1 MHPGAIRRAV
11 FATDLIWICLSALVA
26 YFLRTG
32 FPLTSENLQTA
43 FHQSLFLMTV
53 SGISWVFVFH
63 RLKLDG
69 FYGGYDFVS
78 VLSQLFSGL
87 VALVI
92 LVGSAAY
99 LARDLISRLLIIYFA
114 GLFFLGA
121 LGGRIFAR
129 VLANQFSTRGKRRRV
144 LILGNGRIA
153 QEIADRIKQHPEMR
167 WELVGLLFP
176 SREDS
181 GEPSLEIDRNLQLHT
196 LQIESLLK
204 QEQVEEIILASDRLE
219 QGEILNLIA
228 NCRRRGIQISIVPHL
243 YKLYVT
249 RPSLIDLD
257 GLPLLAL
264 SESGPTLFQR
274 MSKRVFD
281 ALLSLIA
288 LIMTSPLLMA
298 GAFVLWVQ
306 HRRIFGSES
315 RCGRYGQVF
324 QMYRFNS
331 DRAHADISGFE
342 RLLQGLSV
350 TELPQ
355 LVNVLKGDMS
365 LVGPRPETED
375 RVKRYSDWQRQR
387 LVLKPGMT
395 GLAQVHGLR
404 DESSSEDK
412 AYYDLRYM
420 QNWSLLLDGSLILQ
434 TVWAVANRFFSIPGR
449 ALSLSTTRKNRNTSV
464 ELPLADR
471 T

>member
-1 MHPGAIRRAV
+1 MHPGVIRRVV

-32 FPLTSENLQTA
+32 LPWTPENVQFA

-53 SGISWVFVFH
+53 SAISWVLVFY

-69 FYGGYDFVS
+69 FYGGYEFVS

-87 VALVI
+87 VTLII
-92 LVGSAAY
+92 LVASAAY
-99 LARDLISRLLIIYFA
+99 LARDLISRLLIFYFA

-121 LGGRIFAR
+121 LSGRIFAR
-129 VLANQFSTRGKRRRV
+129 VLANQLSTKGKRRRV
-144 LILGNGRIA
+144 LILGKGRIA
-153 QEIADRIKQHPEMR
+153 QEIAHRIKQHPEMR

-176 SREDS
+176 SSQDF
-181 GEPSLEIDRNLQLHT
+181 GEPSLEVDRNFHLNT
-196 LQIESLLK
+196 LQIASLLK

-219 QGEILNLIA
+219 QAEILNLIT
-228 NCRRRGIQISIVPHL
+228 NCRRMGIQISVVPHL
-243 YKLYVT
+243 YNLYVT

-264 SESGPTLFQR
+264 SESGPTLFQK
-274 MSKRVFD
+274 MVKRVFD
-281 ALLSLIA
+281 TLLSLVA
-288 LIMTSPLLMA
+288 LILTSPLLVA
-298 GAFVLWVQ
+298 GAIVLWGQ

-331 DRAHADISGFE
+331 DRAHADISGLE
-342 RLLQGLSV
+342 RLLQNLSV

-355 LVNVLKGDMS
+355 LINVLKGDMS

-387 LVLKPGMT
+387 LGLKPGMT

-404 DESSSEDK
+404 DENSSEDK
-412 AYYDLRYM
+412 AYYDLRYT
-420 QNWSLLLDGSLILQ
+420 QNWSLLVDASLILQ
-434 TVWAVANRFFSIPGR
+434 TVWAVANRFFSTPGR
-449 ALSLSTTRKNRNTSV
+449 QLNLSTTQKTQSTSM